1 MAAEDEIRVKD
12 VTPTIDA
19 FRTGDKMLID
29 GPSGTANMSKDTLL
43 ELTAQ
48 NSLEKNKDYIFSES
62 LYAFDI
68 YPMATTG
75 YYIAT
80 NQGVGQTIDYTP
92 VSNSPMSFVVYPCKI
107 GQSFHIVGRGGSTPR
122 LWCFVDASDK
132 IVSVAEDGAI
142 AYTPGIE
149 VTAPADGKLIVNT
162 SKTLDTGDPTP
173 SVFVRLK
180 TTDEINH
187 VKDKTFIYED
197 VFIVDGT
204 NANKYIT
211 TNGNVGST
219 IDYTPTT
226 GASYAFCVFDCKRLD
241 TFKIKGEGANAPRLW
256 CFVDSSD
263 KIVCNSASGAT
274 TGDGEITLTAP
285 VDGKLIVNLVYS
297 SAHYVK
303 KEIAVSSKV
312 TEIETDVAKNKTDIA
327 ALNNQASMW
336 KDLFQPNA
344 QQRYYIPTNLNI
356 GDIVSFVPVS
366 IPNFSFLVL
375 DCSAGD
381 VFKIRGSGG
390 NAPRLWCFVDNTN
403 KVLSVAVSSAATG
416 ADYITLVAEQN
427 GKLIVNAITAPSS
440 GNEPNVL
447 VLQTC
452 QDAKKEL
459 ADKVGYFVKS
469 ELLVDYTPYEEVNDV
484 LANVSTSSEQV
495 IFDIYDAMD
504 ELIAVNS
511 SMITKYDAATITD
524 LTYPRYA
531 NGISS
536 GDPDYLETP
545 AYKVYAYKISS
556 HTDRGNQFALP
567 KKKLLLVSGVHGPEH
582 RACINT
588 LAFIN
593 HLVNN
598 PSDDIFGLLSRV
610 EFWFVPCVN
619 GYGIIHETRTNAN
632 GVDINRS
639 FGTKYWQVEGNP
651 GDNTYSGA
659 TPDTEFETLLIE
671 GMYNYVKP
679 DFFVD
684 HHCTPTPGNT
694 QFYTESPSYN
704 VLLRSMK
711 AVTEISR
718 FDIKNFPTD
727 FGTKFQ
733 LFVSTNPLQVPNGL
747 QKNAGMGDV
756 WFYEHGVEAAT
767 IEMFGYINFENGGQV
782 DLTGH
787 RGTNYWK
794 VMEYIL
800 RNQLCNYLQIVL

>member
-1 MAAEDEIRVKD
+1 MRINALGNTATDFASDDYI
-12 VTPTIDA
+12 A
-19 FRTGDKMLID
+19 ID
-29 GPSGTANMSKDTLL
+29 GITNASRKMAKATLL
-43 ELTAQ
+43 EKTAE
-48 NSLEKNKDYIFSES
+48 NSLEANKATIFDES
-62 LYAFDI
+62 VYSVDI
-68 YPMATTG
+68 YPMATIG
-75 YYIAT
+75 YYIVS
-80 NQGVGQTIDYTP
+80 NQGVGQTINYTP
-92 VSNSPMSFVVYPCKI
+92 ASNASFAFVVYSCKK
-107 GQSFHIVGRGGSTPR
+107 GQSFHIVGRGGTTPR

-132 IVSVAEDGAI
+132 IVSVAEEGAA

-149 VTAPADGKLIVNT
+149 VTAPSDGKLIVNT
-162 SKTLDTGDPTP
+162 NKTLGTGDPTP

-187 VKDKTFIYED
+187 VKDKTFIYEN
-197 VFIVDGT
+197 VFVVDDT
-204 NANKYIT
+204 NKNKYINT
-211 TNGNVGST
+211 SGNVGTT
-219 IDYTPTT
+219 INYTPTT
-226 GASYAFCVFDCKRLD
+226 GANYAFCVFECKRLD
-241 TFKIKGEGANAPRLW
+241 TFKIKGIGANAPRLW

-263 KIVCNSASGAT
+263 KIVCNSASGVN
-274 TGDGEITLTAP
+274 TGVGDIEVTAP
-285 VDGKLIVNLVYS
+285 VDGKLIVNVLYNNPY
-297 SAHYVK
+297 YVK
-303 KEIAVSSKV
+303 KEIAVGGKV
-312 TEIETDVAKNKTDIA
+312 TEIETDVSKNKTDIA
-327 ALNNQASMW
+327 ALNGQAFMW
-336 KDLFQPNA
+336 KDVFQPNA

-356 GDIVSFVPVS
+356 GDTVSLVPVS
-366 IPNFSFLVL
+366 IPNYSFLVL

-381 VFKIRGSGG
+381 VFKVRGVGG
-390 NAPRLWCFVDNTN
+390 SSPRLWCFVDSSD
-403 KVLSVAVSSAATG
+403 KVLSVAASSATTG

-427 GKLIVNAITAPSS
+427 GKLIVNTLTAPAS

-452 QDAKKEL
+452 QEAKKEL
-459 ADKVGYFVKS
+459 ADEVGYFVKS
-469 ELLVDYTPYEEVNDV
+469 EFLVDYTPYEEVNDV
-484 LANVSTSSEQV
+484 LADVSTSSEQV

-504 ELIAVNS
+504 ALVAANP
-511 SMITKYDAATITD
+511 SMITKYDAATLTD

-619 GYGIIHETRTNAN
+619 GYGIIHATRTNAN

-639 FGTKYWQVEGNP
+639 FGTKYWQVDGNP
-651 GDNTYSGA
+651 GDGTYSGA

-684 HHCTPTPGNT
+684 HHCTPTPGAT

-718 FDIKNFPTD
+718 FDIKNFQTD

-733 LFVSTNPLQVPNGL
+733 LFVGTNPLQVPNGL
-747 QKNAGMGDV
+747 QKQAGMGDV

-767 IEMFGYINFENGGQV
+767 IEMFGYINYENGGQV
-782 DLTGH
+782 DPTGH